1 MGQFNFDKAVVK
13 NVVLYSGVAT
23 GVFTVANIGIS
34 AFKTLP
40 AIETGNISQ
49 TIEQN
54 DLLTAY
60 LADPGQTRID
70 SSIKAVQIGQTISGL
85 IFGVSLVIQMI
96 DIQ

>member
-23 GVFTVANIGIS
+23 GVFTVADIGIS

-40 AIETGNISQ
+40 AIENINI
-49 TIEQN
+49 TVEQN

-60 LADPGQTRID
+60 LADPGQSRID